1 MGQARGKKETKV
13 TPVMLYVSFKI
24 YLVLAKCK
32 FQVMGRDVSFLYF
45 LYPEVFYNLKT
56 KNNKNK
62 LCI

>member
-1 MGQARGKKETKV
+1 
-13 TPVMLYVSFKI
+13 MLYVSFKI